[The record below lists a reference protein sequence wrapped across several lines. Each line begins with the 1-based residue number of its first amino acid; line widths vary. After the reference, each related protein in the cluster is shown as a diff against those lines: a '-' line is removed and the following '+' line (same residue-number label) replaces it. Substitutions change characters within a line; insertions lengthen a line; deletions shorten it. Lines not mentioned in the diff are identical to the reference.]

1 MIYALIS
8 MIKIHFR
15 RVFSIFGACGANQTQ
30 QNLSQTLMIDKTL
43 YIINVIFHFA
53 RSIKRLYHWQFS
65 KEVFSNR
72 EYRGQSE
79 TLENRVYDG
88 FSPPQAPKNSGF
100 LGIWEGV
107 RGSGQIWD
115 FGGGQGKWGDMANRM
130 PN

>member
-1 MIYALIS
+1 ML
-8 MIKIHFR
+8 F
-15 RVFSIFGACGANQTQ
+15 
-30 QNLSQTLMIDKTL
+30 
-43 YIINVIFHFA
+43 FHFA

-107 RGSGQIWD
+107 RG
-115 FGGGQGKWGDMANRM
+115 GQGKSGILGGVRANGGTWQTGCQIKH
-130 PN
+130 